1 MDSTLQ
7 GTPVGNM
14 VSPAAIQQQQQQRV
28 AGGGS
33 PAAMPPPP
41 DVAKAPGLM
50 EALWN
55 SGVWSVE
62 PEDMLKELAVQYA
75 SVWKLEAGE
84 ARNKAEMGLNGKI
97 I

>member
-14 VSPAAIQQQQQQRV
+14 VSPPAIQQQQQQQQQQQG

-41 DVAKAPGLM
+41 AVATM
-50 EALWN
+50 VEALWN
-55 SGVWSVE
+55 SGVSVE
-62 PEDMLKELAVQYA
+62 PEDMMKDDKTEIYIVDYF
-75 SVWKLEAGE
+75 
-84 ARNKAEMGLNGKI
+84 
-97 I
+97 